1 MAKAYDPKTRE
12 VIEVGSS
19 FETGLNPELIAGKTL
34 VPDTTPLGVISASS
48 LNPVTPINV
57 PPPPT
62 SLPIDLTG
70 GQATIDSLNKLLAQD
85 IAPASAPASLEAMF
99 NKLLPT
105 SGVPEAQADV
115 LTKQTSSKAARD
127 RLAAINAQLVG
138 ISAEAQA
145 TPLRLQEEATGRGI
159 TKAGLAPLE
168 AGELRKIALRALP
181 LQALALAAQAEVAV
195 AQGDVELSQQTL
207 AMAQDKLK
215 TIFGLVSQDVENK
228 YNYFKDLRDKA
239 FQIADKNQQQN
250 LAAAQK
256 EDDRKF
262 TNWQNIINDA
272 QTKASALMSTDPALA
287 AKISARIGQS
297 SGLNDTTL
305 GGDVAALLKQALLK
319 QVRPKV
325 ETKSTALLSEDRR
338 NLIGVNLNDEMIFN
352 IEEGVRTIGIDKVLK
367 DDYTDAQKAAIK
379 KVYGIESKEVTQAQ
393 LLHAAQAMNAADVED
408 FFTSRYTEDEINK
421 FAKDAGFAGLFKT
434 RATERANYFTSSKA
448 RKKLA
453 ELLGKQ
459 YEQRGFTI
467 K

>member
-1 MAKAYDPKTRE
+1 MSHT
-12 VIEVGSS
+12 
-19 FETGLNPELIAGKTL
+19 PEHITTAPVVPVQEGIQAGIGGFS
-34 VPDTTPLGVISASS
+34 VPTSAPASITADDLTS
-48 LNPVTPINV
+48 TATPIAPV
-57 PPPPT
+57 FPPQEGIPN
-62 SLPIDLTG
+62 LTG
-70 GQATIDSLNKLLAQD
+70 GQATIDALNKLLGGAD
-85 IAPASAPASLEAMF
+85 SAPASLESMF
-99 NKLLPT
+99 TKLLPA
-105 SGVPEAQADV
+105 SGVPEAQQDV
-115 LTKQTSSKAARD
+115 LAKQTTSKVARD
-127 RLAAINAQLVG
+127 KLAAINAQLAG
-138 ISAEAQA
+138 ISAEVQA
-145 TPLRLQEEATGRGI
+145 APIRLQEEATGRGV

-181 LQALALAAQAEVAV
+181 LQAQALAAQAEVAA

-272 QTKASALMSTDPALA
+272 QTKASDLMSTDPALA

-393 LLHAAQAMNAADVED
+393 LLQAAQAMNAADVED